1 MRSFKDF
8 SSDDPRDVCKD
19 QEISRLEIYRR
30 LKRDCKEQTTFLVER
45 TIDRREA
52 CKDRNFFEI

>member
-52 CKDRNFFEI
+52 QTDS